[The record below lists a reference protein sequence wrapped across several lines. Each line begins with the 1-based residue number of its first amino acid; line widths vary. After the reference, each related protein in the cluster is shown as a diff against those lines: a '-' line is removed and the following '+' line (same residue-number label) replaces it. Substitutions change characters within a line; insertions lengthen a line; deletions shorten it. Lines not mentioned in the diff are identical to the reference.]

1 MDPHLFMLSFLG
13 LSDSPLNMLFGW
25 LMRISYEFFNS
36 YGLAVIAL
44 TLIVRGLLIP
54 LNVRSQR
61 SMVKQQALAA
71 EQNEIRRLYPDDKQ
85 KQNEEITKLFQEHKA
100 SSLGGCLL
108 PFLQIFFIWPIFEV
122 VRAPLRYLSQ
132 VSMDNILAL
141 GELLN
146 IQNVKTNS
154 IPVVTALQKSP
165 ELLREAVNKGLI
177 GISQMVDMHFLGLD
191 LSLTPQWKPNVL
203 FGPDWKIYL
212 PLMILPVLV
221 LGTTL
226 IQTKVTN
233 LLKPDRKAEQA
244 AKEAKERARVNPAR
258 KDQAQENSMQS
269 TMKIML
275 YLMPLMMLVFTFTLP
290 AAMAFYWIIGN
301 IMGILQQVI
310 IFFLFTKPM
319 EAKKAEM
326 EELKARAFA
335 KSADGYDAGVYGTM
349 KSSSK
354 KKRN

>member
-1 MDPHLFMLSFLG
+1 MDPHLFQLSFLG

-25 LMRISYEFFNS
+25 LMRISYQFFNS

-61 SMVKQQALAA
+61 SMVKQQALSAQQA
-71 EQNEIRRLYPDDKQ
+71 EIRRMYPDDKQ
-85 KQNEEITKLFQEHKA
+85 KQNEEISKLFQQNGA
-100 SSLGGCLL
+100 SSLGGCIL

-122 VRAPLRYLSQ
+122 VRAPLHYLSQ
-132 VSMDNILAL
+132 VSKANVLAL

-146 IQNVKTNS
+146 IANVKTNS

-177 GISQMVDMHFLGLD
+177 GVSQMVDMRFLGLD
-191 LSLTPQWKPNVL
+191 LSLTPQWNPSVL
-203 FGPDWKIYL
+203 FGPEWKIYL
-212 PLMILPVLV
+212 PLMVLPILV

-226 IQTKVTN
+226 IQTKITN

-275 YLMPLMMLVFTFTLP
+275 YLMPIMMLFFTFTLP

-326 EELKARAFA
+326 EALKANAFTKNLDSEA
-335 KSADGYDAGVYGTM
+335 VYSAT
-349 KSSSK
+349 STK

>member
-1 MDPHLFMLSFLG
+1 
-13 LSDSPLNMLFGW
+13 
-25 LMRISYEFFNS
+25 
-36 YGLAVIAL
+36 LAVIAL

-61 SMVKQQALAA
+61 SMVKQQALSAQQA
-71 EQNEIRRLYPDDKQ
+71 EIRRMYPDDKQ
-85 KQNEEITKLFQEHKA
+85 KQNEEISKLFQQNGV
-100 SSLGGCLL
+100 SSLGGCFL
-108 PFLQIFFIWPIFEV
+108 PFLQIFFIWPVFEV
-122 VRAPLRYLSQ
+122 VRAPLRYLSM
-132 VSMDNILAL
+132 VSVENIKAL

-146 IQNVKTNS
+146 IANVKTNS
-154 IPVVTALQKSP
+154 IPVVTALQNSP

-177 GISQMVDMHFLGLD
+177 GVSQMVDMHFLGLD
-191 LSLTPQWKPNVL
+191 LSLTPQWNPTVL
-203 FGPDWKIYL
+203 FGPEWKIYL
-212 PLMILPVLV
+212 PLMILPILV

-226 IQTKVTN
+226 IQTRVTN
-233 LLKPDRKAEQA
+233 LLKPDRKAEKA

-258 KDQAQENSMQS
+258 KDQAQESSMQS

-326 EELKARAFA
+326 EALKAMAFV
-335 KSADGYDAGVYGTM
+335 KRTGDDEDGTYGSM

-354 KKRN
+354 KKRY

>member
-1 MDPHLFMLSFLG
+1 MNPYIFQLSFLG

-25 LMRISYEFFNS
+25 LMRISYQFFNS

-61 SMVKQQALAA
+61 SMVKQQALSAQQA
-71 EQNEIRRLYPDDKQ
+71 EIRRMYPDDKQ
-85 KQNEEITKLFQEHKA
+85 KQNEEISKLFQQNGA
-100 SSLGGCLL
+100 SSLGGCIL

-122 VRAPLRYLSQ
+122 VRAPLHYLSQ
-132 VSMDNILAL
+132 VSKENVIAL
-141 GELLN
+141 GEMLN
-146 IQNVKTNS
+146 IANVKTNS

-165 ELLREAVNKGLI
+165 EILREAVNKGLI

-212 PLMILPVLV
+212 PLMVLPILV

-269 TMKIML
+269 TMKIMR

-326 EELKARAFA
+326 EALKAMAFA
-335 KSADGYDAGVYGTM
+335 RNASGDEDGTYGSL

-354 KKRN
+354 KKRY